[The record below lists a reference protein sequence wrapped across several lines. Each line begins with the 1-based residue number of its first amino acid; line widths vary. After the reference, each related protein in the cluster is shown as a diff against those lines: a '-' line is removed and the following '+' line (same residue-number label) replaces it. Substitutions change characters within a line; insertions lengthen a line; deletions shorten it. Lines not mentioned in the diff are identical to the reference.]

1 MKTKTLLRKLHID
14 GREFVTAE
22 ELKKHCKDMGLDYD
36 ISIRHFLS
44 RGYLVRIFRRIFYV
58 RSSEEVEL
66 NRSKF
71 TPVEMVAE
79 GLRLKGV
86 KNWYFGLYSAL
97 KLNNLTHEY
106 FAVEHVIND
115 RIFRRNPITVAGHKF
130 KFWKIKSSLTSFGVL
145 GDKVMYSDPEKTILD
160 FIYLWR
166 ARGIPEEKIVL
177 DVSEWAK
184 DISAKRAEEYA
195 KNYPK
200 TVAEILRRVTR

>member
-1 MKTKTLLRKLHID
+1 MKTRVLLKKLYMD
-14 GREFVTAE
+14 GREFVTAG
-22 ELKKHCKDMGLDYD
+22 ELKKYCKCMGLDYNT
-36 ISIRHFLS
+36 SIRHFLS
-44 RGYLVRIFRRIFYV
+44 RGYLVRVFRGIFYV
-58 RSSEEVEL
+58 RSLEEVEL

-71 TPVEMVAE
+71 TPMELVAE
-79 GLRLKGV
+79 GLRIKGV

-97 KLNNLTHEY
+97 KLNNLTPEY

-130 KFWKIKSSLTSFGVL
+130 KFWKIKSILMSFGVI
-145 GDKVMYSDPEKTILD
+145 GDKVRYSDPEKTILD

-166 ARGIPEEKIVL
+166 ARGTPEEKIVM

-184 DISAKRAEEYA
+184 NISTKKALSYT

-200 TVAEILRRVTR
+200 TVRRILERVTV

>member
-1 MKTKTLLRKLHID
+1 MKTNVLWRKLHLD
-14 GREFVTAE
+14 GVEFVTAE
-22 ELKKHCKDMGLDYD
+22 ELKKYCRGMRLNYN

-44 RGYLVRIFRRIFYV
+44 RGYLVRVFRGIFYV
-58 RSSEEVEL
+58 KSPEEVEL
-66 NRSKF
+66 DRSKF
-71 TPVEMVAE
+71 TPMELVAE
-79 GLRLKGV
+79 GLKIKGV

-97 KLNNLTHEY
+97 KLNNLTHEH
-106 FAVEHVIND
+106 FVVEHVIND

-145 GDKVMYSDPEKTILD
+145 GDRIRYSDPEKTILD

-166 ARGIPEEKIVL
+166 ARGTPEEKITM

-184 DISAKRAEEYA
+184 DISTKRAEEHA

-200 TVAEILRRVTR
+200 TVREILRRVIT